1 MENFKIDEENRLYI
15 FAHDDLKDSEKLK
28 NESLELLKKSF
39 AFDESAQLLLQKMN
53 ALALV
58 VETEKLKALGEKS
71 KLEQAPE
78 RKLKKTQEL
87 IQKINERKNHLENL
101 QIEHQS
107 LLKVEQ
113 EQLSMLEKIKNN
125 KM

>member
-15 FAHDDLKDSEKLK
+15 FAHDDLKDSERLK

-39 AFDESAQLLLQKMN
+39 LFDESAQLLLQKMN

-71 KLEQAPE
+71 KLEQASE

-101 QIEHQS
+101 QTEHQS

-113 EQLSMLEKIKNN
+113 EQQSMLEKIKNN